1 MFRPMSHS
9 DTLER
14 LSDVRLPLRRAHA
27 SIGQRQ
33 LDVFKNG
40 QVADE
45 IKALENEADFA
56 IANAGT
62 FRKGKVCDLMFLQ
75 RVAPV
80 RRRIEQTKNG
90 KQGRF
95 PAARRTR
102 DGNVLAGGNIEVN
115 SR

>member
-1 MFRPMSHS
+1 MRFPIC
-9 DTLER
+9 
-14 LSDVRLPLRRAHA
+14 RAHA
-27 SIGQRQ
+27 AVGQRQ
-33 LDVFKNG
+33 LDIFKNG

-45 IKALENEADFA
+45 IEALENESDFA

-62 FRKGKVCDLMFLQ
+62 FRKGKVRDLMLLQ

-102 DGNVLAGGNIEVN
+102 DGNVFAGGNVEVN